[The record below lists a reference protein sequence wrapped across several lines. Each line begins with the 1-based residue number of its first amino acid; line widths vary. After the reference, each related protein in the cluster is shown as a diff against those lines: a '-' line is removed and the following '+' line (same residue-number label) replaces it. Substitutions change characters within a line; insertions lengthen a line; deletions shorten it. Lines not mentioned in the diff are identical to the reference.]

1 MLTLGRA
8 SLVLALAVAL
18 VGIVSSL
25 YGARAARPEWVA
37 VGRRSMYALFGV
49 LTVTMVVL
57 EAAFLGSDFSFRLVA
72 GHSSTTTPTFYK
84 LTALWSSQE
93 GSLLL
98 WVWLLSGWASLAL
111 AVTRKQLREIAPY
124 ATAVLLGLGG
134 FFVSLT
140 LLLAHPIQLLDPAPV
155 EGNGLTPLL
164 RHPSMMI
171 HPPMLYSGY
180 TLATIPFAFALGA
193 LFTRRLDAAW
203 LRCIRR
209 FALLGW
215 LCLGA
220 GILLGARWSWSE
232 LGWGGYWAWDPVENA
247 SLLPWLTGTAFL
259 HSLMIQEKR
268 GMLRVWN
275 ISLVLATGILAIMGT
290 FLVRSGILESI
301 HAFGAS
307 TLGIP
312 FLALLA
318 VLMVSSAALVLT
330 RRDEL
335 RSEHRLDSLF
345 SREAAFLFNNLAL
358 VGLCFVIMWG
368 TFFPL
373 ISELATG
380 RKASVGPPWFDRYTV
395 PLAIALVFLSGIGP
409 AIAWRRA
416 TPRNLRRNFLVP
428 LAAAGVAF
436 VIGWA
441 LAGEPKVTTLAMFSA
456 VGFAVAAV
464 GQEFW
469 RGARARRAA
478 TGASLPIAL
487 ATLVSRNR
495 RRYGGY
501 LVHVGI
507 ALLFLGVAASS
518 ALQDVRDV
526 RLRPGQSVRVKDYD
540 IRYVRATG
548 GLDHEKLSLGAL
560 LRVSKDGHHVATL
573 APSRGYYP
581 APDARQFGPIGRYFA
596 GEATSEVGLKTGVER
611 DIWTS
616 VEPDIDSFAPM
627 VDGIDRRFPLADG
640 AAQGVLLGVIAERYR
655 LDPPPAGF
663 RMIVSPLVTWI
674 WLGGLVAIT
683 GALVAL
689 WPRPERARAW
699 ALAISKPRLGRAV
712 GRA

>member
-1 MLTLGRA
+1 VLTLGRA
-8 SLVLALAVAL
+8 SLVLALAIAL
-18 VGIVSSL
+18 VGIASSL
-25 YGARAARPEWVA
+25 YGARAGRPEWVA
-37 VGRRSMYALFGV
+37 VGRRSMYALFGI
-49 LTVTMVVL
+49 LTVAMVVL
-57 EAAFLGSDFSFRLVA
+57 EAAFLRSDFSFRLVA
-72 GHSSTTTPTFYK
+72 SHSSTSTPTFYK

-98 WVWLLSGWASLAL
+98 WVWLLSGWSSLAL
-111 AVTRKQLREIAPY
+111 VATRKRLREIAPY

-134 FFVSLT
+134 FFVSLM
-140 LLLAHPIQLLDPAPV
+140 LLFAHPLQLLDPAAV
-155 EGNGLTPLL
+155 EGNGLSPLL

-193 LFTRRLDAAW
+193 LITRRLDAAW
-203 LRCIRR
+203 LAPTRR

-215 LCLGA
+215 VCLGA

-268 GMLRVWN
+268 GLLRVWN
-275 ISLVLATGILAIMGT
+275 VSLILATGIFAIMGT
-290 FLVRSGILESI
+290 FLVRSGIIESI

-312 FLALLA
+312 FLALLG

-330 RRDEL
+330 RREGL
-335 RSEHRLDSLF
+335 RSEARLESLF
-345 SREAAFLFNNLAL
+345 SREAAFLLNNLAL
-358 VGLCFVIMWG
+358 VGLCFVILWG
-368 TFFPL
+368 TYFPL

-380 RKASVGPPWFDRYTV
+380 TRASVGAPWFDRYTV
-395 PLAIALVFLSGIGP
+395 PLAIALVLHSGIGP

-416 TPRNLRRNFLVP
+416 TLGNLRRNFAFP
-428 LAAAGVAF
+428 LAAAGGAL
-436 VIGWA
+436 VIGWT
-441 LAGEPKVTTLAMFSA
+441 LAGEPKPAALAMFCA
-456 VGFAVAAV
+456 AAFALAAV

-478 TGASLPIAL
+478 TGLPLAVAL
-487 ATLVSRNR
+487 ATLVGRNR

-501 LVHVGI
+501 LVHAGMAV
-507 ALLFLGVAASS
+507 LFLGVAASS
-518 ALQDVRDV
+518 AFQDLRDV
-526 RLRPGQSVRVKDYD
+526 RLRPGQSVRVHGYD
-540 IRYVRATG
+540 IRYVSATAD
-548 GLDHEKLSLGAL
+548 LDREKLSLGAL
-560 LRVSKDGHHVATL
+560 LRVSKDGHVVATL

-581 APDARQFGPIGRYFA
+581 APDARQFGPVGRYFE
-596 GEATSEVGLKTGVER
+596 GEATSEVGLKAGTER

-616 VEPDIDSFAPM
+616 VEPNIDSFAPM
-627 VDGIDRRFPLADG
+627 VDGIDRRFPLAD
-640 AAQGVLLGVIAERYR
+640 AASQGLLLNVIAERYR
-655 LDPPPAGF
+655 LDPPAAGF

-674 WLGGLVAIT
+674 WLGGLVAIA

-689 WPRPERARAW
+689 WPRPARARAW
-699 ALAISKPRLGRAV
+699 VLAASKPRLGRAV

>member
-1 MLTLGRA
+1 
-8 SLVLALAVAL
+8 
-18 VGIVSSL
+18 
-25 YGARAARPEWVA
+25 
-37 VGRRSMYALFGV
+37 
-49 LTVTMVVL
+49 
-57 EAAFLGSDFSFRLVA
+57 
-72 GHSSTTTPTFYK
+72 
-84 LTALWSSQE
+84 
-93 GSLLL
+93 
-98 WVWLLSGWASLAL
+98 
-111 AVTRKQLREIAPY
+111 
-124 ATAVLLGLGG
+124 
-134 FFVSLT
+134 
-140 LLLAHPIQLLDPAPV
+140 
-155 EGNGLTPLL
+155 
-164 RHPSMMI
+164 
-171 HPPMLYSGY
+171 
-180 TLATIPFAFALGA
+180 
-193 LFTRRLDAAW
+193 
-203 LRCIRR
+203 
-209 FALLGW
+209 
-215 LCLGA
+215 
-220 GILLGARWSWSE
+220 
-232 LGWGGYWAWDPVENA
+232 
-247 SLLPWLTGTAFL
+247 
-259 HSLMIQEKR
+259 MIQEKR

-275 ISLVLATGILAIMGT
+275 VSLVLATGILAIMGT

-345 SREAAFLFNNLAL
+345 SREAAFLLNNLAL

-416 TPRNLRRNFLVP
+416 TPRNLRRNFLLP
-428 LAAAGVAF
+428 LTAAGITF
-436 VIGWA
+436 VVGWTV
-441 LAGEPKVTTLAMFSA
+441 AGEPKVTTLAMFSA
-456 VGFAVAAV
+456 AAFAVAAV

-469 RGARARRAA
+469 RGARARHAA
-478 TGASLPIAL
+478 TGASMPIAL

-501 LVHVGI
+501 LVHVGM

-518 ALQDVRDV
+518 AFQDVRDV
-526 RLRPGQSVRVKDYD
+526 RLRPGQSVHVKDYE

-548 GLDHEKLSLGAL
+548 KLDHEKLSLGAL
-560 LRVSKDGHHVATL
+560 LRVSKDGRRVATL

-581 APDARQFGPIGRYFA
+581 SPDARQFGPIGRYFE

-616 VEPDIDSFAPM
+616 VEPNIDSFAPM

-640 AAQGVLLGVIAERYR
+640 GAQGLLLGVIAERYR

-674 WLGGLVAIT
+674 WLGGLVAIA

-699 ALAISKPRLGRAV
+699 VLAVSKPRLGRAV

>member
-1 MLTLGRA
+1 VLTLGRA
-8 SLVLALAVAL
+8 SLVLALAVAV

-25 YGARAARPEWVA
+25 YGARAGRAEWVA

-57 EAAFLGSDFSFRLVA
+57 EAAFLRSDFSFRLVA
-72 GHSSTTTPTFYK
+72 SHSSTTTPTFYK

-111 AVTRKQLREIAPY
+111 AATRKQLREIAPY

-140 LLLAHPIQLLDPAPV
+140 LVLAHPIQLLDPAPV

-193 LFTRRLDAAW
+193 LITRRLDAAW
-203 LRCIRR
+203 LRSIRR

-312 FLALLA
+312 FLALLG
-318 VLMVSSAALVLT
+318 VLMVSSAALVLI

-373 ISELATG
+373 ISEIATG
-380 RKASVGPPWFDRYTV
+380 TKASVGPPWFDRYTV

-416 TPRNLRRNFLVP
+416 TPRNLRRAFLFP
-428 LAAAGVAF
+428 LAAAGGAF
-436 VIGWA
+436 LVGWA
-441 LAGEPKVTTLAMFSA
+441 VAGEPKVTTLAMFSA
-456 VGFAVAAV
+456 AAFAVAAV

-469 RGARARRAA
+469 RGARARHAS

-501 LVHVGI
+501 VVHVGI

-526 RLRPGQSVRVKDYD
+526 RLRPGQSVHVKNYE

-548 GLDHEKLSLGAL
+548 KLDHEKLSLGAL

-581 APDARQFGPIGRYFA
+581 SPDARQFGPIGRYFE

-616 VEPDIDSFAPM
+616 VEPNIDSFAPM
-627 VDGIDRRFPLADG
+627 VDGIDRRFPLADAG
-640 AAQGVLLGVIAERYR
+640 AQGLLLNVIAERYR

-674 WLGGLVAIT
+674 WLGGLVAIA
-683 GALVAL
+683 GALIAL

-699 ALAISKPRLGRAV
+699 VLAVSKPRLGRAV

>member
-1 MLTLGRA
+1 MITLGA
-8 SLVLALAVAL
+8 GCLILAFAVAIYAALAAL
-18 VGIVSSL
+18 AGTRGDRRFIDSSR
-25 YGARAARPEWVA
+25 RAV
-37 VGRRSMYALFGV
+37 YAFAAL
-49 LTVTMVVL
+49 LTVCVVII
-57 EAAFLGSDFSFRLVA
+57 EAAFARTDLSLQVVA
-72 GHSSTTTPTFYK
+72 DHSSTTTPAFYR
-84 LTALWSSQE
+84 LTAMWSSQE

-98 WVWLLSGWASLAL
+98 WAWVLAL
-111 AVTRKQLREIAPY
+111 TASAVLFATRKKHREIAPW
-124 ATAVLLGLGG
+124 ATTILMGLGA
-134 FFVSLT
+134 FFTGLMLFAASPFARLS
-140 LLLAHPIQLLDPAPV
+140 PV
-155 EGNGLTPLL
+155 PLEGVGLEPLL
-164 RHPSMMI
+164 RHPAMAI
-171 HPPMLYSGY
+171 HPPMLYTGY
-180 TLATIPFAFALGA
+180 VFFAIPFAFAIGA
-193 LFTRRLDAAW
+193 LITRRLDASW
-203 LRCIRR
+203 IRSTRR
-209 FALLGW
+209 FALIAW
-215 LCLGA
+215 LCLGV
-220 GILLGARWSWSE
+220 GILLGARWSYSE
-232 LGWGGYWAWDPVENA
+232 LGWGGYWGWDPVENA
-247 SLLPWLTGTAFL
+247 SVMPWLVGTAFL
-259 HSLMIQEKR
+259 HSIMVQERR

-275 ISLVLATGILAIMGT
+275 VSLVLATGILAIMGT

-312 FLALLA
+312 FLALLG

-358 VGLCFVIMWG
+358 VCLCFVIMWG

-380 RKASVGPPWFDRYTV
+380 RKSSVGPPWFDRYTV
-395 PLAIALVFLSGIGP
+395 PLAIALVFLSGVGP

-416 TPRNLRRNFLVP
+416 TPRNLRRNFLLP
-428 LAAAGVAF
+428 ITAAGVSF
-436 VIGWA
+436 VVGWTA
-441 LAGEPKVTTLAMFSA
+441 AGEPKVTTLAMFSA
-456 VGFAVAAV
+456 AAFAVAAV
-464 GQEFW
+464 AQEFW
-469 RGARARRAA
+469 RGARARHAA

-501 LVHVGI
+501 LVHVGM

-526 RLRPGQSVRVKDYD
+526 RLQPGQSVHVKDYEV
-540 IRYVRATG
+540 RYVRATG
-548 GLDHEKLSLGAL
+548 KLDHEKLSLGAL
-560 LRVSKDGHHVATL
+560 LQVSKDGHHVATL

-581 APDARQFGPIGRYFA
+581 SPDARELGPIGRYFE

-616 VEPDIDSFAPM
+616 VEPNIDSFAPM

-640 AAQGVLLGVIAERYR
+640 GAQGLLLNVIAERYR

-674 WLGGLVAIT
+674 WLGGLVAIA
-683 GALVAL
+683 GALLAL
-689 WPRPERARAW
+689 WPRPARARGW
-699 ALAISKPRLGRAV
+699 VLAASKPRLGRAV

>member
-193 LFTRRLDAAW
+193 RFTRRLDAAW

-209 FALLGW
+209 FAQLGW

-627 VDGIDRRFPLADG
+627 VDGNDRRFPLADG

-683 GALVAL
+683 GALVGL